1 MNGPQSCHERR
12 ALLGEYLSGSLA
24 PELASEFEDH
34 LTTCQGCGAALAEL
48 HDVASALQAVTTHEL
63 RGKGVTRGGDVAGQ
77 ERGVDTRTMPEM
89 PPSQVP
95 GGSAAGGSAAGAD
108 PDIEFG
114 KYLIAQGIVGPD
126 QIREAYKLLVGYR
139 AQLPNVNLAQ
149 VLARHEMGTKEGLR
163 DAYQA
168 FRSGGGS
175 GIGSGFGSGVGS
187 AAGSGV
193 GSGFGSGV
201 GSAPGSGFG
210 SGVGSAPGSGF
221 GSGVGSGFG
230 SGVGSAPGSASGGG
244 FFPAGG
250 APGSGVGSSF
260 GFQSGGG
267 SAIPPTIDPDAPVG
281 SNFGSG
287 AFGAGSGMGSGAFGA
302 GSGMGSGAFGS
313 GSAIPPTIDPDA
325 PSGLTPS
332 GSGFGGPGSGFGA
345 PAGSGFGAP
354 GGSGF
359 GSGAFGSGSGIPA
372 TIDPDGATL
381 GPGQLNAGS
390 AFGGG
395 SAIPPTID
403 PDAGPMGSGA
413 FGGPGSAFGAGSG
426 SAFGAGSGMGSG
438 AFGSGS
444 AIPPTID
451 PDNATLVGGAGS
463 GFASGSGPGTNFGP
477 GSAFGSGP
485 GAPAGS
491 AFGGGPGTGFGSG
504 AFGSGPGA
512 PAGSAFGSGPGGS
525 AFGSGFGSGAGSALA
540 PNKPKIDLPAPAQLD
555 LTAEAEDDYEES
567 LEGDESLED
576 EEEEGEGPSRPK
588 RRRRSE
594 YVAPKRNRIP
604 MGPLIG
610 VGVVLVLVGGFTV
623 SRVLSSK
630 RQAREK
636 AEFLELAT
644 KEGTDAALDR
654 SKDLSADV
662 LEDEDVRKQVEELQR
677 KADAAKARAAAQERL
692 AELANTR
699 DLEKRIAI
707 CDAALEVDVRCIPA
721 YVARA
726 QAKYALAKRKALRGG
741 ANLNRL
747 ATMAIADVEA
757 ALQQGGHEDPST
769 YYARA
774 MIALDTGNQSM
785 LARARTDLRKVK
797 DLDPDGL
804 YGALSEGQLSLM
816 GKPPYDKAVKAF
828 GRAIK
833 KDSESAAAF
842 FGRGEAHVRNED
854 YAAARKDLDRA
865 VSLDATLSAA
875 LSLRGVARFKAN
887 KDRQGALKDL
897 NAALKLDPTLVGA
910 LSLRSYVRLE
920 RDPIGIVISSKEIV
934 TQAKKDAE
942 AALKL
947 DSKDYTA
954 HLVLAEL
961 HQEDKVLTKAVDH
974 AERAV
979 RASRSQS
986 AEALL
991 VRARIRVR
999 VGDMSAAIDDLKKI
1013 LVLEDKHARAKT
1025 LLAGLLIEAGDLEQ
1039 ARFHL
1044 DQALEIDRNLAPAFY
1059 NRGLVN
1065 LRQEPR
1071 PQLNKA
1077 IEDFSQA
1084 IGLQPDFALAYYQR
1098 AISYYES
1105 HRFEDALKDFDRAL
1119 ELRAKFSSNKVKIDL
1134 AHVLYV
1140 RALCNFYLENW
1151 EDSIKGFD
1159 DFLEKAPSTHRG
1171 RTHAQKFRGQAQK
1184 KLEGE

>member
-1 MNGPQSCHERR
+1 MSGPQTCRERQ
-12 ALLGEYLSGSLA
+12 ALLGEYLTGSLT
-24 PELASEFEDH
+24 PELASELEDH
-34 LTTCQGCGAALAEL
+34 LSTCQDCGSALAEV
-48 HDVASALQAVTTHEL
+48 HDVASSLQAATRYAPS
-63 RGKGVTRGGDVAGQ
+63 RGVSDVAGQ
-77 ERGVDTRTMPEM
+77 ERGVDTRSMPEL

-126 QIREAYKLLVGYR
+126 QIRDAYKLLVGYR

-149 VLARHEMGTKEGLR
+149 VLARHEMGTKEALR

-168 FRSGGGS
+168 FRTGGGS
-175 GIGSGFGSGVGS
+175 GIGSGFGSAAPSGLGSGVGS
-187 AAGSGV
+187 AP

-230 SGVGSAPGSASGGG
+230 SGVGSASGGG

-250 APGSGVGSSF
+250 APGSGVGSGF

-267 SAIPPTIDPDAPVG
+267 SAIPPTIDPDAPAG
-281 SNFGSG
+281 SGFGSG

-302 GSGMGSGAFGS
+302 GSGMG

-325 PSGLTPS
+325 PSGLTPA
-332 GSGFGGPGSGFGA
+332 GSSFGG
-345 PAGSGFGAP
+345 P

-390 AFGGG
+390 GFGGG

-403 PDAGPMGSGA
+403 PDAGPIGSGA
-413 FGGPGSAFGAGSG
+413 FGGPGSAFGGPG

-451 PDNATLVGGAGS
+451 PDSATLAGGAGS
-463 GFASGSGPGTNFGP
+463 AFGSGAGTAFGGP

-485 GAPAGS
+485 GQPAGS
-491 AFGGGPGTGFGSG
+491 AFGSGPGGSGFGSG
-504 AFGSGPGA
+504 AFGSGPGQ

-540 PNKPKIDLPAPAQLD
+540 PGKPKIDLPAPAQLD
-555 LTAEAEDDYEES
+555 LTAEADDDYEDS
-567 LEGDESLED
+567 LEGEEEFDED
-576 EEEEGEGPSRPK
+576 EEGEEGEKGARPK
-588 RRRRSE
+588 RRRRSD
-594 YVAPKRNRIP
+594 YIAPKRNRIP

-630 RQAREK
+630 RRAREK

-654 SKDLSADV
+654 SKDLSTDV
-662 LEDEDVRKQVEELQR
+662 LEDDEVKKQVEELQR
-677 KADAAKARAAAQERL
+677 KADEAKARAAAQERL
-692 AELANTR
+692 DELANTR

-707 CDAALEVDVRCIPA
+707 CDAALEVDDRCVPA

-741 ANLNRL
+741 ANLTRL
-747 ATMAIADVEA
+747 ATVAIADVETA
-757 ALQQGGHEDPST
+757 IQQGGDKDPSA

-785 LARARTDLRKVK
+785 LAKARTDLRKVK
-797 DLDPDGL
+797 DLDADGL
-804 YGALSEGQLSLM
+804 YGALAEGRLALM

-842 FGRGEAHVRNED
+842 LGRGEAHVRNED
-854 YAAARKDLDRA
+854 YADARKDLDRA
-865 VSLDATLSAA
+865 VSLDGTLASA

-897 NAALKLDPTLVGA
+897 NAALKQDPTLVGA

-920 RDPIGIVISSKEIV
+920 RNPIGVVISSDEVIG
-934 TQAKKDAE
+934 QAKKDAE
-942 AALKL
+942 GALKL
-947 DSKDYTA
+947 DGKDYTA

-1013 LVLEDKHARAKT
+1013 LILEDKHARAKT

-1084 IGLQPDFALAYYQR
+1084 IGLEPGFALAYYQR

-1119 ELRAKFSSNKVKIDL
+1119 DLRAKFASNKVKIDL

-1151 EDSIKGFD
+1151 EDAIKGFD

-1171 RTHAQKFRGQAQK
+1171 RPHAQKFRSKAQK
-1184 KLEGE
+1184 SLEGE